1 MCATSGKTITLPIV
15 GSVVTLRTNGV
26 GGQYRD
32 NENCA
37 VILQHFLEDVE
48 YTITLQ
54 SFNTEGGYD
63 FLTIY
68 NAAGGTLYRQSGNP
82 TTPATKYATN
92 YLRITFTSDHSN
104 VGTGVIMM
112 ITAKEPLS
120 ISATTSSMGNTGSSG
135 GSGDPPPPPPDPS
148 QTQTP
153 TQTPT
158 ASNTPTPTSTESL
171 TSSASSSA
179 STSSSSSASSSY
191 GSESPSDSLSP
202 SASDSTSSS
211 PSVSSTP
218 TSAQS
223 ASITQSLLSTQSS
236 CTTRSQWSTRSA
248 LQSFSRSS
256 RVSYSS
262 SKSAY
267 PTLAPKGPPPPL
279 PDLTNVSL
287 GQLNYLFNDL
297 SSYDPAL
304 IKGALHKL
312 GSAGLKQ
319 SNGSFAVST
328 SSFDLTM
335 ASLSKVSNMVLPGST
350 SVSMPTT
357 VTAEAA
363 SAIQWASSPYN
374 LSTDT
379 SVLSITLLDTGGS
392 EIPAN
397 NLSQPIVFSWNL
409 NTSDPR
415 FMPTPT
421 YLARCDKDIVFLQK
435 GETYTE
441 FYGAN
446 HTGKGSWIVPCM
458 LDIQKPLICTSFEPY
473 TFKSYTCPSAVLS
486 PSCIYW
492 DSIAANWS
500 TAGCTSFINGSVITC
515 FCTHLTDF
523 STRISAIGE
532 ENTEIFNNAGNVYSA
547 EGLVKY
553 AQWYSIFGGIALVA
567 IILGGIV
574 SSVDYRM
581 TVEYVISLQ
590 KNKYIQS
597 ILKTVPMIPLH
608 RYNRRTVYKDSL
620 HVSSSRDPPVKITS
634 ISSEKE
640 DVPVPVIQG
649 LHLWSRILLQHN
661 RLQFI
666 FRYDPRLS
674 RLFRMLSVFVI
685 QFHSLFVT
693 ALLYGFTYT
702 QGSSMMW
709 YDTIALAVI
718 TSLLNIPVIRM
729 MFSYMNRIGME
740 EFKYQFPL
748 LTYEYERRAEFEKY
762 ALLYI
767 HKKGDESDES
777 GVDIE
782 ELGLAGDDDTILANI
797 LGYLCCRKKVEEE
810 EAHAF
815 DKNIL
820 LQKMIKL
827 VKSPYPTFTQY
838 PSYWSKVPCH
848 TVRGWIFIFASFGWL
863 GWCLNYLLLFA
874 SAHQSHT
881 STSILTSYATS
892 EITTVFLS
900 QPIAICISSGLV
912 YLLHKYGSRLPAWTH
927 KFTIISHVKKIHPL
941 YYFSN
946 PWASTTRSAFT
957 AELAY
962 TIFVKCPAIVA
973 GVEEQ
978 AYAPIKAIIP
988 EKEVDKDPISDQIT
1002 KLYEDVLK
1010 VKNIW

>member
-1 MCATSGKTITLPIV
+1 
-15 GSVVTLRTNGV
+15 
-26 GGQYRD
+26 
-32 NENCA
+32 
-37 VILQHFLEDVE
+37 
-48 YTITLQ
+48 
-54 SFNTEGGYD
+54 
-63 FLTIY
+63 
-68 NAAGGTLYRQSGNP
+68 
-82 TTPATKYATN
+82 
-92 YLRITFTSDHSN
+92 
-104 VGTGVIMM
+104 
-112 ITAKEPLS
+112 
-120 ISATTSSMGNTGSSG
+120 
-135 GSGDPPPPPPDPS
+135 
-148 QTQTP
+148 
-153 TQTPT
+153 
-158 ASNTPTPTSTESL
+158 
-171 TSSASSSA
+171 
-179 STSSSSSASSSY
+179 
-191 GSESPSDSLSP
+191 
-202 SASDSTSSS
+202 
-211 PSVSSTP
+211 
-218 TSAQS
+218 
-223 ASITQSLLSTQSS
+223 
-236 CTTRSQWSTRSA
+236 
-248 LQSFSRSS
+248 
-256 RVSYSS
+256 
-262 SKSAY
+262 
-267 PTLAPKGPPPPL
+267 
-279 PDLTNVSL
+279 
-287 GQLNYLFNDL
+287 
-297 SSYDPAL
+297 
-304 IKGALHKL
+304 
-312 GSAGLKQ
+312 
-319 SNGSFAVST
+319 
-328 SSFDLTM
+328 
-335 ASLSKVSNMVLPGST
+335 
-350 SVSMPTT
+350 MPTT

-363 SAIQWASSPYN
+363 SAIQWSSSPYN
-374 LSTDT
+374 ISSDT
-379 SVLSITLLDTGGS
+379 SVVSITLLDTGGS

-435 GETYTE
+435 GESYTE
-441 FYGAN
+441 FSGAN

-458 LDIQKPLICTSFEPY
+458 LDVRKPLICTSFEPY
-473 TFKSYTCPSAVLS
+473 TFKSYTCPTAILT

-492 DSIAANWS
+492 DSVAANWS
-500 TAGCTSFINGSVITC
+500 TAGCTSIINGSVITC

-532 ENTEIFNNAGNVYSA
+532 ENAEIFNNAGNVYSA

-567 IILGGIV
+567 IILGSIV
-574 SSVDYRM
+574 SLVDYRM
-581 TVEYVISLQ
+581 TLEYVVSLQ
-590 KNKYIQS
+590 KNTYIQS

-608 RYNRRTVYKDSL
+608 RYNRRTIYKDSL
-620 HVSSSRDPPVKITS
+620 AVVQSEPPVKITA
-634 ISSEKE
+634 ISSEKKE
-640 DVPVPVIQG
+640 VPVLKG

-693 ALLYGFTYT
+693 ALLYGFTYNE
-702 QGSSMMW
+702 GSDMMW

-767 HKKGDESDES
+767 HKKGDESEES

-782 ELGLAGDDDTILANI
+782 ELELAGDDDTFLANI
-797 LGYLCCRKKVEEE
+797 LAYACCRKKVEA
-810 EAHAF
+810 EAVHTL

-827 VKSPYPTFTQY
+827 VKSPYPTFRQY

-848 TVRGWIFIFASFGWL
+848 TVRGWLFIFASFGWL

-900 QPIAICISSGLV
+900 QPITICISSALV

-927 KFTIISHVKKIHPL
+927 RFTIISHVKKIHPL

-988 EKEVDKDPISDQIT
+988 EKEVDTDEISDQIT
-1002 KLYEDVLK
+1002 KLYTDVLK